1 MIAGLLTRL
10 FTKPETRRNA
20 SMAAG
25 WRVGVHAGGSLF
37 NAEQIQSV
45 GTITACIAAI
55 ASGLGSLPARVYRR
69 EGASRIESTSHPVAR
84 LVEQP
89 NEFQTWPD
97 WLEQSISQVL
107 VFGNALSRVEYDGA
121 GRVTALRPIPWS
133 AVSLTL
139 LPGGRIAYDVMACA
153 YPFGGGMVQPGRY
166 FADEVWH
173 LKDRSDDGITGRP
186 RLSRVPGLLTGVMA
200 LQEFATATFANAA
213 TPSGFLVHPG
223 ALSETSR
230 TNILT
235 SFTTM
240 LSGPSNARK
249 TALLEEGM
257 TWLPG
262 GAFSPLDSQTLESR
276 RFGVIECC
284 RIMGVPPPI
293 IQAYENN
300 TFTNAQQADAWFAR
314 HSLMPWARKIEAE
327 FNRSVF
333 GAGSEHHLEL
343 DLSGL
348 VRGAFVERWQANVAA
363 VGAGILTVAEVREAE
378 GYGPLPAELDP
389 AAQVGLT
396 PEPT

>member
-1 MIAGLLTRL
+1 MIAGLLARL
-10 FTKPETRRNA
+10 LAKPETRRNA
-20 SMAAG
+20 SMAPG
-25 WRVGVHAGGSLF
+25 WSVGVHAGGSLF
-37 NAEQIQSV
+37 SAEQIQSV
-45 GTITACIAAI
+45 GTVTACIAAI
-55 ASGLGSLPARVYRR
+55 ASGLSSLPALVYRR

-89 NEFQTWPD
+89 NEFQSWPD
-97 WLEQSISQVL
+97 WLEMMLAQVL
-107 VFGNALSRVEYDGA
+107 VHGNAISLVEHDGA
-121 GRVTALRPIPWS
+121 GRVTALRPIPWGN
-133 AVSLTL
+133 ASLTL
-139 LPGGRIAYDVMACA
+139 LPGGRIAYDVMAYA

-173 LKDRSDDGITGRP
+173 LKDRSDDGITGRS

-200 LQEFATATFANAA
+200 LQEFATATFQNAA

-223 ALSETSR
+223 VLSETSR
-230 TNILT
+230 ANILT
-235 SFTTM
+235 SFTSM

-257 TWLPG
+257 SWLSG
-262 GAFSPLDSQTLESR
+262 GNFSPLDSQTLESR

-300 TFTNAQQADAWFAR
+300 TFTNSQQADAWFAR
-314 HSLMPWARKIEAE
+314 HSLMPWARKIERE
-327 FNRSVF
+327 FGRSVF
-333 GAGSEHHLEL
+333 GAGSEHHLEI

-348 VRGAFVERWQANVAA
+348 VRGSFSERWQANVAA
-363 VGAGILTVAEVREAE
+363 VAAGILTAGEIREAE
-378 GYGPLPAELDP
+378 GYGPLPAEPDP
-389 AAQVGLT
+389 AAPVGLT